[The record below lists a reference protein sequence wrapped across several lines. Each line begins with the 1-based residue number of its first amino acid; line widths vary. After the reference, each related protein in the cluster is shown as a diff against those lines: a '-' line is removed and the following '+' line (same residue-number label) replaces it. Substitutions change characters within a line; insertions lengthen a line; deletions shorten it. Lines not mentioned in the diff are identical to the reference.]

1 MYYLD
6 LLNLSGKNVWRAG
19 NRTVLC
25 ILAICIGIASVSV
38 VLSLGVTA
46 GNTVQNELNRIGID
60 GIVFYPKAGYHV
72 PKDAVEAVKE
82 MKDVSAAMPLAI
94 VSGKVTLRNIRSQAG
109 ILGIDESIHEVF
121 HLEVIHGALPSAQQ
135 IRSGEKIV
143 VIDEEFAKK
152 AYQRTNIIGKE
163 LWVTVNGISEKMKI
177 CAVIRSQSAS
187 ISMLIGGQL
196 PYLIYLPH
204 TALDEMSGSIT
215 ADKLMVAMKHEN
227 QEAIEQIQKKLNRQF
242 EGSYQYENLNH
253 YLDSFHVI
261 MDAISLLISGIAGIS
276 VIVGG
281 IGVMNSMVSA
291 VETRTKEIGIY
302 RALGAKKRTILQTFV
317 LEAVLLCLTGGI
329 CGVMLSKGTIHL
341 IEMFL
346 GVKIQFQWSVVI
358 ASLGLSAV
366 CGVLFGMLPAMRAAR
381 LDPIKAIRSE

>member
-1 MYYLD
+1 MKITEDGLVQ
-6 LLNLSGKNVWRAG
+6 LSPPG
-19 NRTVLC
+19 
-25 ILAICIGIASVSV
+25 
-38 VLSLGVTA
+38 
-46 GNTVQNELNRIGID
+46 
-60 GIVFYPKAGYHV
+60 
-72 PKDAVEAVKE
+72 
-82 MKDVSAAMPLAI
+82 
-94 VSGKVTLRNIRSQAG
+94 
-109 ILGIDESIHEVF
+109 
-121 HLEVIHGALPSAQQ
+121 
-135 IRSGEKIV
+135 
-143 VIDEEFAKK
+143 
-152 AYQRTNIIGKE
+152 
-163 LWVTVNGISEKMKI
+163 EKMKI

-215 ADKLMVAMKHEN
+215 ADKLMVAMKREN

-253 YLDSFHVI
+253 YLDSFQVI

-358 ASLGLSAV
+358 ASLGLSAI